1 MSDVVLLLAGGSEP
15 GPELLSILP
24 GAGVR
29 CIAADSGLDHARA
42 LGLRPEL
49 VVGDLD
55 SVSPA
60 ALAEAEAEGIPIERH
75 PADKAQTDLEL
86 ALVRA
91 VALAPDRILVAGIG
105 GGRLDHFLANVGV
118 LASPRWAAVPI
129 DGWIDGD
136 RIAVVQPGRRRV
148 LEGALGDLLSLLP
161 INGDAVG
168 VTVTGVRWPL
178 AGDTLPASSSR
189 GVSNVFTQ
197 VTAVVELGQGTLL
210 AVQPGPSASAAGV

>member
-1 MSDVVLLLAGGSEP
+1 MSNVVLLLAGGSGP
-15 GPELLSILP
+15 GPELLSALP
-24 GAGVR
+24 AAGVR

-60 ALAEAEAEGIPIERH
+60 GLAWAEAEGIAIERH
-75 PADKAQTDLEL
+75 PVDKAQTDLEL
-86 ALVRA
+86 ALARA

-105 GGRLDHFLANVGV
+105 GGRLDHFLANIGV
-118 LASPRWAAVPI
+118 LASPRWAAVAL
-129 DGWIDGD
+129 DGWIDGA
-136 RIAVVQPGRRRV
+136 RIAVVHPGRRRV
-148 LEGALGDLLSLLP
+148 LEGAAGDLLSLLP

-168 VTVTGVRWPL
+168 VTVTGVVWPL
-178 AGDTLPASSSR
+178 AGDTLGASSSR

-197 VTAVVELGQGTLL
+197 VTAVVELIGGTLV
-210 AVQPGPSASAAGV
+210 AVQPGPSASTAGF

>member
-60 ALAEAEAEGIPIERH
+60 GLAWAEAEGIAVERH
-75 PADKAQTDLEL
+75 PVDKAQTDLEL

-91 VALAPDRILVAGIG
+91 VALLPDRIVVAGIG
-105 GGRLDHFLANVGV
+105 GGRIDHFLANIGV
-118 LASPRWAAVPI
+118 LADPRWAAVDL
-129 DGWIDGD
+129 DGWIDGA
-136 RIAVVQPGRRRV
+136 RVAVVHPGRRRV
-148 LEGALGDLLSLLP
+148 LEGEPGELLSLLP
-161 INGDAVG
+161 INGDADD
-168 VTVTGVRWPL
+168 VTATGVAWPL
-178 AGDTLPASSSR
+178 AGDTLAASSSR

-197 VTAVVELGQGTLL
+197 VTAVVQVGRGTLL
-210 AVQPGPSASAAGV
+210 AVQPAPSGSSTVV

>member
-1 MSDVVLLLAGGSEP
+1 MSNVVLLLAGGSEP
-15 GPELLSILP
+15 GSELLAALP
-24 GAGVR
+24 GDGVR

-60 ALAEAEAEGIPIERH
+60 ALAWAEAEGIPVERH
-75 PADKAQTDLEL
+75 PADKAPTDLGL

-91 VALAPDRILVAGIG
+91 VALAPDRVLVAGIG
-105 GGRLDHFLANVGV
+105 GGRLDHFLANIGV
-118 LASPRWAAVPI
+118 LASPRWAAVAL
-129 DGWIDGD
+129 DGWIDGA
-136 RIAVVQPGRRRV
+136 RIAVVHPGRPRV
-148 LEGALGDLLSLLP
+148 LDGAPGDLLSLLP

-168 VTVTGVRWPL
+168 VSVTGVTWPL
-178 AGDTLPASSSR
+178 ADETLAASSSR

-197 VTAVVELGQGTLL
+197 VSVVVELSGGTLL
-210 AVQPGPSASAAGV
+210 AVRPAPSASAAGV